1 MRRSSVN
8 LLCAISL
15 LTAVVCVV
23 GCAESAPKK
32 STGNTKTESAE
43 KPNSVDL
50 EALRPRVHKFCGDCH
65 AVPDPATF
73 PRKAWHD
80 EVAQGYRFYE
90 QSNRTDLS
98 PPPMNDVVAYYRQL
112 APVELPNPSVVQ
124 SKTKPPIEF
133 QPLHFKRPQGAD
145 KGSISFL
152 RALKQGNRSS
162 ALAVCDMKTGE
173 LSRVAIGSKSGSRL
187 PQIMQLGH
195 PAHIEPCDLNGDHIE
210 DFIVAELGSFLP
222 ADHSKGQV
230 VWLRG
235 KKAGGFERVVLLEN
249 VGRVADVRPADF
261 DGDGA
266 LDLVVAEFGWRTTG
280 RILLLRQTGIVKNRP
295 QFEMTVLDKR
305 HGAIHVPVADL
316 NGDSKPDFV
325 ALISQEH
332 ETVVAFLNR
341 GDGRF
346 EKKTIFTAGDP
357 SFGSSGIQL
366 VDLDRDGDLDVV
378 YTNGDSFDSF
388 YLKPYHA
395 VRWLE
400 NRGRF
405 PFTEH
410 ELTRMP
416 GVSKAIAADLD
427 GDGDLDIAA
436 AAYIPVNVLNRAG
449 QTRYDSLIW
458 LEQTSSGKFTRH
470 RIEQSKDGHLALEV
484 GDFNGDGR
492 LDLGVGMSHVDTLL
506 TIWIGQPR
514 ER

>member
-1 MRRSSVN
+1 MV
-8 LLCAISL
+8 CAI
-15 LTAVVCVV
+15 
-23 GCAESAPKK
+23 GCGEPAPERSARDA
-32 STGNTKTESAE
+32 KTTTAE
-43 KPNSVDL
+43 KPKTVDI
-50 EALRPRVHKFCGDCH
+50 ETLRPRVRKFCGDCH

-90 QSNRTDLS
+90 QSDRTDLS

-112 APVELPNPSVVQ
+112 APVELPTPTVVQ
-124 SKTKPPIEF
+124 SMTKPPIEF
-133 QPLHFKRPQGAD
+133 QALHFKRPQGAD
-145 KGSISFL
+145 KGSVSFL
-152 RALKQGNRSS
+152 RELKLGKRSS

-173 LSRVAIGSKSGSRL
+173 LSRVTIGRKGDQRL
-187 PQIMQLGH
+187 QQIMQLGH
-195 PAHIEPCDLNGDHIE
+195 PAHIEPCDLNGDQIA

-235 KKAGGFERVVLLEN
+235 KTTGGFERIVLLKN
-249 VGRVADVRPADF
+249 VGRVADVRAADF

-280 RILLLRQTGIVKNRP
+280 RILLLRQTGTAKETP

-316 NGDSKPDFV
+316 NGDSRPDFV

-346 EKKTIFTAGDP
+346 EEKIIFTAGDP

-405 PFTEH
+405 PFTPH
-410 ELTRMP
+410 QLTRMP

-436 AAYIPVNVLNRAG
+436 AAFIPKRVLNQAG
-449 QTRYDSLIW
+449 QTKYDTLIW
-458 LEQTSSGKFTRH
+458 LEQTQPGKFQRH
-470 RIEQSKDGHLALEV
+470 RVERSSNGHLALEL
-484 GDFNGDGR
+484 GDFNGDGK
-492 LDLGVGMSHVDTLL
+492 LDLAVGMSHVNSLL
-506 TIWIGQPR
+506 TIWVGWAK
-514 ER
+514 